1 MQQLPT
7 PFTGRFS
14 LLPQVLGPIILAEV
28 ILLAFIV
35 GWYAVHSQE
44 RIKAQAASRAEIIA
58 QTFERRSRNET
69 EQSILTRVAES
80 IAANR
85 DVAEL
90 TLIDS
95 VTQKVMV
102 SNKGMLK
109 GMNGMTH
116 PDAGFRAE
124 FAHARNLH
132 RQSGVFRGELY
143 YLFTPTYVAASEH
156 TLTNLNG
163 NLFNGIIVT
172 TLDLTDTWRGFR
184 NDILVFTLAGG
195 LLVCITI
202 LLIYGLLYY
211 FVAMPLMHIRQTMQ
225 NITLGLRNIATP
237 PLSSTEFN
245 EVATSLNTMLRRL
258 TENEHQLN
266 SFASQMKSL
275 KEDMQIA
282 RDEALHANRMK
293 SEFMATM
300 SHEIRT
306 PMNGVIGMSDLLLES
321 GLTGKQAHYARTVQQ
336 SAESLLSL
344 IDDILDF
351 SKIEAGKIELEHAAF
366 NLTNLCEGIGDIL
379 AVKARDKGLEI
390 VINIDPNLPQTLVG
404 DAARLRQVLVNLLG
418 NAVKFTRQGYVMLSA
433 TPEQP
438 APENGWH
445 EGQACPVLFQV
456 KDTGIGIAP
465 EAQARVFDKFVQAD
479 ASTTRQYGGTGLG
492 LAICRQ
498 LVGLMGGHIGL
509 ESRLN
514 EGSTFSLPITLPV
527 GPVRE
532 VPSFNP
538 HLTGKNVLVVDDLPI
553 NLTVISSQLSQLGIR
568 SRGVLNAKQALEEAQ
583 SSITRK
589 QLYDLILVDYLLP
602 GRSGEQLGTDLR
614 ALPAY
619 AHIPL
624 VMMTAT
630 DSQGYQR
637 RFAEQGFAALLSKPF
652 GLGILAETLT
662 EALSGN
668 AFSPLSTQSALT
680 RGCYKGKRALV
691 ADDNRSNRE
700 YITALMQDMGFE
712 VLEAATGLEA
722 VTAIMQASGSS
733 APVHIA
739 LLDCEMPELD
749 GRAATRTLRESFTPA
764 ELPILALTG
773 HTEATELQACTAAGM
788 NACLA
793 KPLRKP
799 ELDSALLQWLP
810 AKTEEAQPLEG
821 RTILLVEDNRF
832 NREYLTEL
840 LTGCGATVHTAE
852 NGLECLRV
860 LGNHP
865 YIESI
870 LMDCQMP
877 EMDGYQATE
886 RIRERQAQGEWAYI
900 PIIALTANAMKGDRE
915 KCLAVG
921 MDDYLTKPVNR
932 KQLLTTLEQWFT
944 TPISSPPNQ
953 HEGRSV

>member
-1 MQQLPT
+1 MTISHLT
-7 PFTGRFS
+7 SLTGRFS
-14 LLPQVLGPIILAEV
+14 LMPQILGPIILAEV
-28 ILLAFIV
+28 LLLAFIV
-35 GWYAVHSQE
+35 GWYSIHSLE
-44 RIKAQAASRAEIIA
+44 RIKEQASSRAEIIA
-58 QTFERRSRNET
+58 QTFERRSRSET
-69 EQSILTRVAES
+69 DLATLSRIAES

-85 DVAEL
+85 DVAEI
-90 TLIDS
+90 TLLDATS
-95 VTQKVMV
+95 QKVLV
-102 SNKGMLK
+102 SNKTVLVGA
-109 GMNGMTH
+109 NGLSH
-116 PDAGFRAE
+116 PDAYFRAE
-124 FAHARNLH
+124 YPRARSL
-132 RQSGVFRGELY
+132 RQQQGVFRGSLY
-143 YLFTPTYVAASEH
+143 YLFTPTHVASIETSRISLHADR
-156 TLTNLNG
+156 
-163 NLFNGIIVT
+163 FNGLIVT

-184 NDILVFTLAGG
+184 NDLIVFALAGG

-202 LLIYGLLYY
+202 LLIYALLYY
-211 FVAMPLMHIRQTMQ
+211 FASQPLMFIRHTMQ
-225 NITLGLRNIATP
+225 SYTQGQRNITAQ
-237 PLSSTEFN
+237 PLTSAEFN
-245 EVATSLNTMLRRL
+245 EVGTSLTTMLTRL
-258 TENEHQLN
+258 TENETQL
-266 SFASQMKSL
+266 STFATQMKNL
-275 KEDMQIA
+275 KEDMQTA

-321 GLTGKQAHYARTVQQ
+321 GLSGKQAHYARTVQQ

-351 SKIEAGKIELEHAAF
+351 SKIEAGKVELEHTPF
-366 NLTNLCEGIGDIL
+366 HLTALCEGIGDIL

-390 VINIDPNLPQTLVG
+390 VINLDPSLPQMLVG
-404 DAARLRQVLVNLLG
+404 DSARLRQVLVNLVG
-418 NAVKFTRQGYVMLSA
+418 NAIKFTRQGYVMLSA
-433 TPEQP
+433 TLA
-438 APENGWH
+438 APVPTEGWQ
-445 EGQACPVLFQV
+445 EGAVCPVLFQV
-456 KDTGIGIAP
+456 KDTGIGIPP
-465 EAQARVFDKFVQAD
+465 EAQSRVFDKFVQAD
-479 ASTTRQYGGTGLG
+479 ASTTRKYGGTGLG

-498 LVGLMGGHIGL
+498 LVSLMGGHIGL
-509 ESRLN
+509 ESRVN
-514 EGSTFSLPITLPV
+514 EGSTFTLSLTLPV
-527 GPVRE
+527 GPQRE
-532 VPSFNP
+532 VPSTYP
-538 HLTGKNVLVVDDLPI
+538 HLAGKTVLVVDDLPV
-553 NLTVISSQLSQLGIR
+553 NLTVIASQLSQLGIR
-568 SRGVLNAKQALEEAQ
+568 SRGMLNAKQALDEAQ
-583 SSITRK
+583 SAATRK
-589 QLYDLILVDYLLP
+589 QPYDLVLIDYLLP

-619 AHIPL
+619 AHTPL

-652 GLGILAETLT
+652 GLNILAETLT

-668 AFSPLSTQSALT
+668 SYSPLSTQPTLT
-680 RGCYKGKRALV
+680 RGCYQGKRALV

-700 YITALMQDMGFE
+700 YIAALLQEMGFE
-712 VLEAATGLEA
+712 VTEAGTGIEAIAA
-722 VTAIMQASGSS
+722 VTQATASNK
-733 APVHIA
+733 PIHIA

-749 GRAATRTLRESFTPA
+749 GRTATRTLRESFTPA

-773 HTEATELQACTAAGM
+773 HTEASELQSCMAAGM

-799 ELDSALLQWLP
+799 ELDTALLQWLP
-810 AKTEEAQPLEG
+810 PQTEESHPLEG
-821 RTILLVEDNRF
+821 RTIMLVEDNRF

-865 YIESI
+865 YIDSI

-886 RIRERQAQGEWAYI
+886 RIRERQAQGEWTYI

-921 MDDYLTKPVNR
+921 MDDYLSKPVNR
-932 KQLLTTLEQWFT
+932 KQLLTTLEHWFT
-944 TPISSPPNQ
+944 HTHTTNQ
-953 HEGRSV
+953 QEGRSA